1 MLASM
6 SLFEKVTINT
16 NKPERH
22 MTDTDYK
29 ELLQE
34 VSFKGLS
41 TGVKRTF
48 ILAVSIAIFVGLSFT
63 LYKII
68 RFIPK
73 NEVTE
78 VLTMFILACG
88 CIHYFLTQQLI
99 LKQVA
104 DFLVCQ
110 LPLVKLYDQ
119 DKRIVEITKA
129 KIVTLAESIKDTDIT
144 IHKRINPQLSSE
156 DSQQVIKHLYD
167 IEDWTVSAENLKKC
181 ANFIYQYL
189 LVERW
194 LQQQEM
200 EQSLCP
206 INHEKE

>member
-1 MLASM
+1 M
-6 SLFEKVTINT
+6 SE
-16 NKPERH
+16 
-22 MTDTDYK
+22 TDYNK
-29 ELLQE
+29 LLQE
-34 VSFKGLS
+34 ISFKGLS
-41 TGVKRTF
+41 TQRQRRLM
-48 ILAVSIAIFVGLSFT
+48 LAVSIVIFVGLSFAI
-63 LYKII
+63 YKAIWL
-68 RFIPK
+68 IPE

-78 VLTMFILACG
+78 VLTLFAVTCG
-88 CIHYFLTQQLI
+88 CIHYYLTRKLI

-156 DSQQVIKHLYD
+156 DSQQVIKNLYD